1 MISTYIDKYFLK
13 KPLLRKIITRLVEGN
28 KNFRA
33 SFFNLD
39 IYLNSV
45 KEHGYLRSSRLINSS
60 AFLRDEVPVLL
71 NLANLVE
78 DRDTFVDVGANIG
91 MYSVFFSHFKK
102 LKKNIQIFAY
112 EANPNTFKRLNINA
126 IKYNFNCINIA
137 ISDTNKTLEF
147 VEGAVSHV
155 FTTVENKSTYNFNQ
169 KTVKVKSSTLCH
181 ENIPGNHI
189 ILKIDVEGQE
199 LNVLNGA
206 RKLFIQNRIKAVFID
221 GFTNPEI
228 PQFLLNFNF
237 SLMNA
242 QSLESTFQDGCQLL
256 AIKN

>member
-13 KPLLRKIITRLVEGN
+13 KPLLRKIITRLIEGN
-28 KNFRA
+28 KDLRP
-33 SFFNLD
+33 SLFNLD

-91 MYSVFFSHFKK
+91 MYSVFFSQFKI

-112 EANPNTFKRLNINA
+112 EANPNTFTRLNINA
-126 IKYNFNCINIA
+126 KKYNFNCNNTA

-147 VEGAVSHV
+147 IEGAVSHV
-155 FTTVENKSTYNFNQ
+155 LDRKST
-169 KTVKVKSSTLCH
+169 
-181 ENIPGNHI
+181 
-189 ILKIDVEGQE
+189 
-199 LNVLNGA
+199 
-206 RKLFIQNRIKAVFID
+206 R
-221 GFTNPEI
+221 
-228 PQFLLNFNF
+228 
-237 SLMNA
+237 
-242 QSLESTFQDGCQLL
+242 
-256 AIKN
+256 

>member
-1 MISTYIDKYFLK
+1 MK
-13 KPLLRKIITRLVEGN
+13 
-28 KNFRA
+28 
-33 SFFNLD
+33 
-39 IYLNSV
+39 
-45 KEHGYLRSSRLINSS
+45 
-60 AFLRDEVPVLL
+60 
-71 NLANLVE
+71 
-78 DRDTFVDVGANIG
+78 
-91 MYSVFFSHFKK
+91 
-102 LKKNIQIFAY
+102 
-112 EANPNTFKRLNINA
+112 
-126 IKYNFNCINIA
+126 KYNFNCVNTA

-155 FTTVENKSTYNFNQ
+155 FTTVDNKSTYNFKQ

-181 ENIPGNHI
+181 ENIPGTSI

-199 LNVLNGA
+199 LNALRGA
-206 RKLFIQNRIKAVFID
+206 RDLFIQNRIKAVFID

-256 AIKN
+256 AIKK